1 MKGLFIGF
9 ETAMAEQVQLA
20 VRFRWPDATV
30 SVANN
35 PDVGL
40 ELVEREAPDVV
51 ILQSNTK
58 GKPSSQV
65 IRDLRSFS
73 DVPLIVL
80 GSSDGGDEMDDVKA
94 LDAGA
99 DDFIRDGD
107 GLLALAARL
116 VALMRRVWRLSISS
130 DDRPIS
136 NGSLLLDPAT
146 YEVFIGTNRI
156 SLTSTEFRL
165 LHLLL
170 KRTGTVAGHRLLEMS
185 LWGDRVDSS
194 ALVKKYV
201 HRLRQKLAH
210 QAPDGHRWIVSVH
223 GVGYRF
229 VGAPN
234 AGVGERL
241 EPAAFMAV
249 SSALERSKREDRVR
263 TSEVLSELS

>member
-1 MKGLFIGF
+1 MRVLFIGF
-9 ETAMAEQVQLA
+9 APVAAEQVQLA

-30 SVANN
+30 SVAES
-35 PDVGL
+35 PDAGL
-40 ELVEREAPDVV
+40 KLVEQEAPDVV
-51 ILQSNTK
+51 ILQSGTMDR
-58 GKPSSQV
+58 PFAQV

-80 GSSDGGDEMDDVKA
+80 GSSDGGDEMDDVRA

-107 GLLALAARL
+107 GLMALAARL
-116 VALMRRVWRLSISS
+116 VALMRRVWRQSLSS
-130 DDRPIS
+130 DDQAIS
-136 NGSLLLDPAT
+136 SGSLMLDPAT
-146 YEVFIGTNRI
+146 YEVFIGTERI

-170 KRTGTVAGHRLLEMS
+170 KHRGTVAGHRLLEMS

-194 ALVKKYV
+194 ALVKKYI
-201 HRLRQKLAH
+201 HRLRQKLGN
-210 QAPDGHRWIVSVH
+210 QASDGSRWIISVH

-229 VGAPN
+229 VGPAN

-241 EPAAFMAV
+241 ELAAP
-249 SSALERSKREDRVR
+249 RR
-263 TSEVLSELS
+263 